1 MLEAYLRAILT
12 TKDDRWRKAYTFLDF
27 LAVPPNTRQSGS
39 GPSASGAAQSS
50 SSVPAPPFTFTP
62 QSWLSESTNLQSL
75 LRLTRSS
82 LLKRD
87 ALASMS
93 DASGSRSSGIEA
105 KRLLK
110 ELSGRLD
117 GLETALGGLKV
128 GDGEKRRR
136 EEVVENLKVERD
148 NLRRMIDA
156 GVRTNRD
163 PSTTSSNMSN
173 ASTTGTMPGGSSA
186 LFAGMPPQPQP
197 GRVFGRQQPPEET
210 AETRPLE
217 DRQLLQLQ
225 QSKMDNQDAQL
236 GELSKVLLRQRQMG
250 EEIHQE
256 IGEQSEMLD
265 DIDHEVGRVGGKLQR
280 AKRDMNK
287 LN

>member
-1 MLEAYLRAILT
+1 MA
-12 TKDDRWRKAYTFLDF
+12 
-27 LAVPPNTRQSGS
+27 
-39 GPSASGAAQSS
+39 
-50 SSVPAPPFTFTP
+50 
-62 QSWLSESTNLQSL
+62 
-75 LRLTRSS
+75 
-82 LLKRD
+82 
-87 ALASMS
+87 

-110 ELSGRLD
+110 EASNRLD
-117 GLETALGGLKV
+117 GLEGALGGLKV

-136 EEVVENLKVERD
+136 EEVVDNLKVERD

-163 PSTTSSNMSN
+163 LSAPTHSSTMGNS
-173 ASTTGTMPGGSSA
+173 MPGGSSA
-186 LFAGMPPQPQP
+186 LFAGMPHLAQAQP
-197 GRVFGRQQPPEET
+197 GRVFGKRQPPEET

-225 QSKMDNQDAQL
+225 QSKMDGQDQQL
-236 GELSKVLLRQRQMG
+236 GELSKVLLRQRKMG

-256 IGEQSEMLD
+256 IGEQTDMLE
-265 DIDHEVGRVGGKLQR
+265 DIDQEVGKVGGKLQR

>member
-1 MLEAYLRAILT
+1 
-12 TKDDRWRKAYTFLDF
+12 
-27 LAVPPNTRQSGS
+27 
-39 GPSASGAAQSS
+39 
-50 SSVPAPPFTFTP
+50 
-62 QSWLSESTNLQSL
+62 
-75 LRLTRSS
+75 
-82 LLKRD
+82 
-87 ALASMS
+87 MS

-110 ELSGRLD
+110 DLSGRLD
-117 GLETALGGLKV
+117 GLETALGGLKI
-128 GDGEKRRR
+128 GEGEKRRR

-163 PSTTSSNMSN
+163 PSSTPN
-173 ASTTGTMPGGSSA
+173 ASYSSAGNMPGGSSA
-186 LFAGMPPQPQP
+186 LFSGMPQAQP
-197 GRVFGRQQPPEET
+197 GRVFGRQQPPKET
-210 AETRPLE
+210 TETRPLD

-225 QSKMDNQDAQL
+225 QSKMDGQDAQL
-236 GELSKVLLRQRQMG
+236 GELSKVLLRQRKMG

-256 IGEQSEMLD
+256 IGEQSDMLD

>member
-1 MLEAYLRAILT
+1 
-12 TKDDRWRKAYTFLDF
+12 
-27 LAVPPNTRQSGS
+27 
-39 GPSASGAAQSS
+39 
-50 SSVPAPPFTFTP
+50 
-62 QSWLSESTNLQSL
+62 
-75 LRLTRSS
+75 
-82 LLKRD
+82 
-87 ALASMS
+87 MS

-110 ELSGRLD
+110 DLSGRLD
-117 GLETALGGLKV
+117 ALEAALGGLKV

-136 EEVVENLKVERD
+136 EELVENFKVERD

-156 GVRTNRD
+156 GVRTARD
-163 PSTTSSNMSN
+163 TTSTSAISNSS
-173 ASTTGTMPGGSSA
+173 ASAGNTMPGGSSA
-186 LFAGMPPQPQP
+186 LFAGMPNQPKT

-210 AETRPLE
+210 TETRPLD

-225 QSKMDNQDAQL
+225 QTKMENQDGQL
-236 GELSKVLLRQRQMG
+236 GELSKILRRQRKMG

-256 IGEQSEMLD
+256 IGEQTEMLE
-265 DIDHEVGRVGGKLQR
+265 DIDQEVGKVGGKLQR

>member
-1 MLEAYLRAILT
+1 
-12 TKDDRWRKAYTFLDF
+12 
-27 LAVPPNTRQSGS
+27 
-39 GPSASGAAQSS
+39 
-50 SSVPAPPFTFTP
+50 
-62 QSWLSESTNLQSL
+62 
-75 LRLTRSS
+75 
-82 LLKRD
+82 
-87 ALASMS
+87 MS

-110 ELSGRLD
+110 EAGTRLD
-117 GLETALGGLKV
+117 GLESVLPGMKV

-136 EEVVENLKVERD
+136 EEVVDNLKVERD

-163 PSTTSSNMSN
+163 PTNTSTTSTSAMSSN
-173 ASTTGTMPGGSSA
+173 TMPGGSSA
-186 LFAGMPPQPQP
+186 LFAGMPQHHAQP
-197 GRVFGRQQPPEET
+197 GRVFGKKQPPEET

-225 QSKMDNQDAQL
+225 QSKMDGQDQQL
-236 GELSKVLLRQRQMG
+236 GELSKVLLRQRKMG

-256 IGEQSEMLD
+256 IGEQTEMLE
-265 DIDHEVGRVGGKLQR
+265 DIDQEVGKVGGKLQR

-287 LN
+287 LG

>member
-1 MLEAYLRAILT
+1 
-12 TKDDRWRKAYTFLDF
+12 
-27 LAVPPNTRQSGS
+27 
-39 GPSASGAAQSS
+39 
-50 SSVPAPPFTFTP
+50 
-62 QSWLSESTNLQSL
+62 
-75 LRLTRSS
+75 
-82 LLKRD
+82 
-87 ALASMS
+87 MS

-110 ELSGRLD
+110 DLSGRLD
-117 GLETALGGLKV
+117 GLELALKGLKV

-156 GVRTNRD
+156 GVRTARD
-163 PSTTSSNMSN
+163 TSSTSAISN
-173 ASTTGTMPGGSSA
+173 SSAGTMPGGSSA
-186 LFAGMPPQPQP
+186 LFSGMPHQPQP

-210 AETRPLE
+210 TETRPLD

-225 QSKMDNQDAQL
+225 QTKMDNQDSQL
-236 GELSKVLLRQRQMG
+236 GELSKVLLRQRKMG

-256 IGEQSEMLD
+256 IGEQSEMLE

>member
-1 MLEAYLRAILT
+1 
-12 TKDDRWRKAYTFLDF
+12 
-27 LAVPPNTRQSGS
+27 
-39 GPSASGAAQSS
+39 
-50 SSVPAPPFTFTP
+50 
-62 QSWLSESTNLQSL
+62 
-75 LRLTRSS
+75 
-82 LLKRD
+82 
-87 ALASMS
+87 MS

-110 ELSGRLD
+110 DLTGRLD
-117 GLETALGGLKV
+117 NLESALGGLKV

-156 GVRTNRD
+156 GVRTVRD
-163 PSTTSSNMSN
+163 TSTTSTSNSAFSN
-173 ASTTGTMPGGSSA
+173 SSGTMPGGSSA
-186 LFAGMPPQPQP
+186 LFAGMPNQPKP

-210 AETRPLE
+210 TETRPLD
-217 DRQLLQLQ
+217 DRELLQLQ
-225 QSKMDNQDAQL
+225 QTKMDNQDGQL
-236 GELSKVLLRQRQMG
+236 GELSKILRRQRKMG

-265 DIDHEVGRVGGKLQR
+265 DIDNEVGKVGGKLQR

>member
-1 MLEAYLRAILT
+1 
-12 TKDDRWRKAYTFLDF
+12 
-27 LAVPPNTRQSGS
+27 
-39 GPSASGAAQSS
+39 
-50 SSVPAPPFTFTP
+50 
-62 QSWLSESTNLQSL
+62 
-75 LRLTRSS
+75 
-82 LLKRD
+82 
-87 ALASMS
+87 MS

-110 ELSGRLD
+110 DLSGRLD
-117 GLETALGGLKV
+117 GLEAALGGLKV
-128 GDGEKRRR
+128 GNGEKRRR
-136 EEVVENLKVERD
+136 EELVENLKVERD

-156 GVRTNRD
+156 GVRTARD
-163 PSTTSSNMSN
+163 TSTTSAISNSS
-173 ASTTGTMPGGSSA
+173 ALAGTTMPGGSSA
-186 LFAGMPPQPQP
+186 LFAGMPNQPQP

-210 AETRPLE
+210 TETRPLD

-225 QSKMDNQDAQL
+225 QTKMDNQDGQL
-236 GELSKVLLRQRQMG
+236 GELSKILRRQQKMG

-265 DIDHEVGRVGGKLQR
+265 DIDQEVGKVGGKLQR

>member
-1 MLEAYLRAILT
+1 
-12 TKDDRWRKAYTFLDF
+12 
-27 LAVPPNTRQSGS
+27 
-39 GPSASGAAQSS
+39 
-50 SSVPAPPFTFTP
+50 
-62 QSWLSESTNLQSL
+62 
-75 LRLTRSS
+75 
-82 LLKRD
+82 
-87 ALASMS
+87 MS

-110 ELSGRLD
+110 EASNRLD
-117 GLETALGGLKV
+117 GLEGVLGGLKV
-128 GDGEKRRR
+128 GEGEKRRR
-136 EEVVENLKVERD
+136 EEVVDNLKVERE

-163 PSTTSSNMSN
+163 PTSTSTASNMPTN
-173 ASTTGTMPGGSSA
+173 TQHMPGG
-186 LFAGMPPQPQP
+186 LFAGMPTQPQP
-197 GRVFGRQQPPEET
+197 GRVFGRKQPPEET

-225 QSKMDNQDAQL
+225 QSKMDGQDQQL
-236 GELSKVLLRQRQMG
+236 GELSKVLLRQRKMG

-256 IGEQSEMLD
+256 IGEQTEMLE
-265 DIDHEVGRVGGKLQR
+265 DIDQEVGKVGGKLQR